1 MRIGILWQVVYPWDI
16 RMEKI
21 IKVLVDDGH
30 EVHLVC
36 KGKEGL
42 PAFEDE
48 GGLKIHRIRSTP
60 IPGLSAVSR
69 LLSAPLPVNPYWY
82 AKALGAFRR
91 GRVERLIV
99 RDLPLALL
107 AGILGKRLHIPV
119 FFDMAENYPAA
130 LVAYNKRI
138 YKPFLM
144 GNGWLPRQYEKL
156 SLRYMEHVFVVAG
169 EQVERLAN
177 AGLDRNRIS
186 IVMNTPDVE
195 YYEDCVRQQRNTP
208 SEPGHLNLLYIGKV
222 DAHRGVALLVKAMP
236 RIGERR
242 PAAILHIVGDGLE
255 KKALEKLATELGVAD
270 RIIFH
275 GWVNFDKVPG
285 FISRST
291 VCFIPH
297 LRSEH
302 TETTVPNKI
311 FDYMAFAKPVVVS
324 DCAPLARIVSETQC
338 GRVFRSGDAEDLA
351 KEVLILLEDPNREAI
366 GANGSK
372 AVVERFHW
380 SRDAAVFLAR
390 LKSGRQG
397 AARSV

>member
-1 MRIGILWQVVYPWDI
+1 
-16 RMEKI
+16 MEKI

-48 GGLKIHRIRSTP
+48 GGLKIHRIRRTP

-69 LLSAPLPVNPYWY
+69 LLSAPLPINPYWY
-82 AKALGAFRR
+82 SKALGAFRE

-107 AGILGKRLHIPV
+107 AGILGKRLRVPV

-138 YKPFLM
+138 YKPFLL
-144 GNGWLPRQYEKL
+144 GSGWLPRQYEKL
-156 SLRYMEHVFVVAG
+156 SLRYMEHVFVVAA
-169 EQVERLAN
+169 EQVERLAR
-177 AGLDRNRIS
+177 AGMDRNRIS
-186 IVMNTPDVE
+186 VVMNTPDVE
-195 YYEDCVRQQRNTP
+195 YYEDCVRQQRDTP
-208 SEPGHLNLLYIGKV
+208 SEPGRLSLLYIGKV
-222 DAHRGVALLVKAMP
+222 DAHRGVDLLVEAMS
-236 RIGERR
+236 RIGERY
-242 PAAILHIVGDGLE
+242 PTAILHIVGDGLE
-255 KKALEKLATELGVAD
+255 RKALEKLATRLGVAD

-311 FDYMAFAKPVVVS
+311 FDYMAFAKPIVVS
-324 DCAPLARIVSETQC
+324 DCAPLARIVSETRC
-338 GRVFRSGDAEDLA
+338 GRVFRSGDTEDLA
-351 KEVLILLEDPNREAI
+351 KEVLILLDDPNREAI

-380 SRDAAVFLAR
+380 RRDAAVFLAR